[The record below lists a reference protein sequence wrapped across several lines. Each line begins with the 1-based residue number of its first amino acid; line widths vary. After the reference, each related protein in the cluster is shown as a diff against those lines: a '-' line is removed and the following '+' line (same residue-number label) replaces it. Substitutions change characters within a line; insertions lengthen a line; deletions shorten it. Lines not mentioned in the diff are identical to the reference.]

1 MRNRVLTGRHFM
13 LGDVACAEGALAA
26 GCTFFA
32 GYPITPS
39 TEIAERLARRLPEV
53 GGHYIQM
60 EDELGSM
67 AAILGASWAGAKAM
81 TATSGPGFSLMMENI
96 GLAVMTETPCVVV
109 DIQRGSP
116 STGLP
121 TLAGQSDVMQAKWG
135 SHGDYEIIAYAPA
148 SCQEMFDLTIRA
160 FNMAE
165 RFRNPVLVLA
175 DEVVGHMTERV
186 VIPREEE
193 IERWERPR
201 PTVPPGEDFLP
212 FAAGEDLVPPMPRA
226 GDGYRIYVE
235 SLTHDERGYPVMN
248 PEVHDRLVRRLNEK
262 IRRAAVRI
270 AEYELD
276 VPEDSEVVLIA
287 YGSTARSGRQALQ
300 VARKQAMR
308 VGMLRPVTLWP
319 FPEWVIQE
327 LSERVRAFV
336 VAELNLG
343 QMAREVER
351 FTGQPV
357 FRATHAGG
365 MMMPPDLILASIEEA
380 YRNAKGS
387 RRQYASHR

>member
-1 MRNRVLTGRHFM
+1 MSKRVLTGRHFM
-13 LGDVACAEGALAA
+13 MGDVACAEGALAA

-60 EDELGSM
+60 EDELASM
-67 AAILGASWAGAKAM
+67 AAIIGASWAGAKAM

-96 GLAVMTETPCVVV
+96 GLAVMMETPCVVV

-121 TLAGQSDVMQAKWG
+121 TLTGQSDVMQAKWG

-165 RFRNPVLVLA
+165 RFRNPVLIMA

-186 VIPREEE
+186 VIPPEEA

-201 PTVPPGEDFLP
+201 PMVPPGEHFLP

-226 GDGYRIYVE
+226 GEGYRIYVE
-235 SLTHDERGYPVMN
+235 SLTHDERGYPVMS

-262 IRRAAVRI
+262 IRRAYDQI
-270 AEYELD
+270 IDYEL
-276 VPEDSEVVLIA
+276 SEVEDAEIIVIS
-287 YGSTARSGRQALQ
+287 YGSTARSARQAARI
-300 VARKQAMR
+300 ARKEGMR
-308 VGMLRPVTLWP
+308 VGTLRLITLWP
-319 FPEWVIQE
+319 FPGRVVEE
-327 LSERVRAFV
+327 LSARIRAFV

-351 FTGQPV
+351 FTDRPV
-357 FRATHAGG
+357 FRANHAGG
-365 MMMPPDLILASIEEA
+365 MMMPPELILASIEEA
-380 YRNAKGS
+380 YRDAKGS
-387 RRQYASHR
+387 RRQYASIR